1 MMKTILICGASLLSA
16 SLVFAQEKPAEP
28 PHDME
33 HMQHGG
39 SADSS
44 GAQKTR
50 FMQGNMHH
58 SVAQGVKL
66 DPNFDVATHTIKL
79 RIGPMNLPAHTSHMK
94 MPQPP
99 DLVWDAPL
107 NGWLLAYHPK
117 LVDASGNAVPG
128 TVLHHVAFWNENRAD
143 FLCPN
148 KEEHIFGAGSE
159 MTDWAEIPGYGYRVQ
174 KGDKIRIETM
184 MYNPTATSYDKTF
197 LEVVGRSRR
206 VIHHRLDADF
216 VALLHAI
223 TVSGN
228 FRPVGHFTA
237 GAENMFLFVGAKKIR
252 TIFVPE
258 GHVMQHRSRNGI
270 AAGVHEFRMIREQPA
285 VQWSIPNEIR
295 RLRHFHVRGVRRQIH
310 GTNSELDG
318 MGGHVEIRI
327 ELDAL
332 SNRVVHVSLH
342 EARLLRSG
350 RICGTTMLHVLHIMR
365 WFCRFFLGQDET
377 CAQQTR
383 SANQNCFHHRTSPRL
398 VFSLQAETSFIILPR
413 SEQRNCAGV
422 DVAWSEQEKFENR
435 NVKWKHEKE
444 LHKES

>member
-16 SLVFAQEKPAEP
+16 SLVLAQEKPAEP

-33 HMQHGG
+33 HIQHGG

-58 SVAQGVKL
+58 SVAQGIKL

-79 RIGPMNLPAHTSHMK
+79 RIGPMSLPAHTSHMK

-184 MYNPTATSYDKTF
+184 M
-197 LEVVGRSRR
+197 
-206 VIHHRLDADF
+206 
-216 VALLHAI
+216 
-223 TVSGN
+223 
-228 FRPVGHFTA
+228 
-237 GAENMFLFVGAKKIR
+237 
-252 TIFVPE
+252 
-258 GHVMQHRSRNGI
+258 
-270 AAGVHEFRMIREQPA
+270 
-285 VQWSIPNEIR
+285 
-295 RLRHFHVRGVRRQIH
+295 
-310 GTNSELDG
+310 
-318 MGGHVEIRI
+318 
-327 ELDAL
+327 
-332 SNRVVHVSLH
+332 
-342 EARLLRSG
+342 
-350 RICGTTMLHVLHIMR
+350 
-365 WFCRFFLGQDET
+365 
-377 CAQQTR
+377 
-383 SANQNCFHHRTSPRL
+383 
-398 VFSLQAETSFIILPR
+398 
-413 SEQRNCAGV
+413 
-422 DVAWSEQEKFENR
+422 
-435 NVKWKHEKE
+435 
-444 LHKES
+444 